1 MAVLASTSACTSR
14 LGRPEYETSI
24 PTLSSRP
31 LMGTCHLDGD
41 NLPPVTCILLNKADY
56 DAIVMELKAE
66 CLALGNDEKTCEVK
80 GNAETR

>member
-1 MAVLASTSACTSR
+1 
-14 LGRPEYETSI
+14 
-24 PTLSSRP
+24 
-31 LMGTCHLDGD
+31 MGTCHLDGD